1 MNTRNMLKFL
11 RLKESLLGLVLI
23 CFVTAGCAPD
33 ISLYSEHAYD
43 QAVTLKISSLRLIE
57 HANEPYSDHAQDV
70 ESLIHDIDKAYE
82 YAKGRPRNALSARQ
96 WKILKDPDGH
106 LLGGFFIR
114 WKEQETLS
122 PVFITE
128 AKGVISDAFD
138 TLIGLESG
146 KIRPSEVR

>member
-1 MNTRNMLKFL
+1 MC
-11 RLKESLLGLVLI
+11 LV
-23 CFVTAGCAPD
+23 ASGCAPG

-43 QAVTLKISSLRLIE
+43 QAVTLKISSLRLIDR
-57 HANEPYSDHAQDV
+57 ANEPYSDHAQDV
-70 ESLIHDIDKAYE
+70 ESLMYEIDKAYE
-82 YAKGRPRNALSARQ
+82 YAKGRPRNELSARQ
-96 WKILKDPDGH
+96 WKILKDPDGR
-106 LLGGFFIR
+106 LLGGFILR

-122 PVFITE
+122 PVFISE

>member
-1 MNTRNMLKFL
+1 MNIRNMLKSL
-11 RLKESLLGLVLI
+11 HVRESLLGLVVVCL
-23 CFVTAGCAPD
+23 VASGCAPG

-57 HANEPYSDHAQDV
+57 RANEPYNDHAQDV
-70 ESLIHDIDKAYE
+70 EALMYEIDKAYE
-82 YAKGRPRNALSARQ
+82 YAKGRPRNELSARQ
-96 WKILKDPDGH
+96 WKILKDPDGQ
-106 LLGGFFIR
+106 LLGGFIIR
-114 WKEQETLS
+114 WKEQKTLS

-138 TLIGLESG
+138 TVIGLESG